1 MMIKR
6 QIKLPKN
13 RSFFL
18 FGPRQT
24 GKTTLIQ
31 QLFTKKVYN
40 LNLLLNDQFFKYS
53 KQPSLLRYEVE
64 KKLKTREIETV
75 FIDEIQRIPFLLNE
89 VQYLIDNYRIKFILT
104 GSSCRKLKRGGANL
118 LGGRLVQR
126 FLFPFIWN
134 EIKEYMDLTEILHFG
149 SIPYIFNQKSV
160 TDKKDTLKSYCN
172 MYLREEIQSESIV
185 RNLGSFS
192 RFLDMAA
199 SQFGEIISFSNI
211 ARECQLP
218 IMTVKSYYEILEDTL
233 LGFRLEPWRKSIR
246 KRLAA
251 HPKFYLFDNGVTNAI
266 NKYLSSVSD
275 PYLLGRLFEQFIIQE
290 TYCCLSYAQS
300 ETQMFFWQTNT
311 GAEVDLLLVKNK
323 TIIAAIEIKKSKTI
337 TGAYLSGLRSF
348 KSENNRVPC
357 YIVCNCDQPYTLEG
371 VEIINWQD
379 YLQTILNKY
388 L

>member
-1 MMIKR
+1 MIKR

-31 QLFTKKVYN
+31 QLFTKKIYSI
-40 LNLLLNDQFFKYS
+40 NLLLNDQFFRYS
-53 KQPSLLRYEVE
+53 KQPSLFRYEVE

-75 FIDEIQRIPFLLNE
+75 FIDEIQRLPILLNE
-89 VQYLIDNYRIKFILT
+89 VQYLLDHYRIKFILT
-104 GSSCRKLKRGGANL
+104 GSSCRKLKSRGANL
-118 LGGRLVQR
+118 LGGRAVQR
-126 FLFPFIWN
+126 FLFPFTWN
-134 EIKEYMDLTEILHFG
+134 EIKQYTDLRKILHFG
-149 SIPYIFNQKSV
+149 SIPYIFNQKSLQ
-160 TDKKDTLKSYCN
+160 DKKDALKSYTDI
-172 MYLREEIQSESIV
+172 YLREEIQAESLI

-192 RFLDMAA
+192 RFLDMVA

-211 ARECQLP
+211 SRECQLP
-218 IMTVKSYYEILEDTL
+218 VMTVKSYYEILEDTL

-266 NKYLSSVSD
+266 NKYLHSISD
-275 PYLLGRLFEQFIIQE
+275 PYLQGRLFEQFIIQE
-290 TYCCLSYAQS
+290 TYRSLAYAQS

-311 GAEVDLLLVKNK
+311 GAEVDLLLAKNK
-323 TIIAAIEIKKSKTI
+323 TIIAAFEIKKSKII
-337 TGAYLSGLRSF
+337 TGAHLSGLRSF
-348 KSENNRVPC
+348 RTENKDVPC
-357 YIVCNCDQPYTLEG
+357 YIVCDCDQPYTLEG

-379 YLQTILNKY
+379 YLQIILLY
-388 L
+388 

>member
-1 MMIKR
+1 MIKR
-6 QIKLPKN
+6 QIKLPKT

-31 QLFTKKVYN
+31 QLFAKKIYSI
-40 LNLLLNDQFFKYS
+40 NLLLNDQFFKYS
-53 KQPSLLRYEVE
+53 KQPGLLRYEVE
-64 KKLKTREIETV
+64 KKLKTKEIETV
-75 FIDEIQRIPFLLNE
+75 FVDEIQRLPLLLNE
-89 VQYLIDNYRIKFILT
+89 VQYLLDNHRMKFILT

-118 LGGRLVQR
+118 LGGRAVQR
-126 FLFPFIWN
+126 FLFPFTWN
-134 EIKEYMDLTEILHFG
+134 EIKEYMELQEILHFG
-149 SIPYIFNQKSV
+149 SLPHIFNQKSV
-160 TDKKDTLKSYCN
+160 QDKKDALKSYCDI
-172 MYLREEIQSESIV
+172 YLREEIQAESIV

-218 IMTVKSYYEILEDTL
+218 VMTVKSYYEILEDTL

-266 NKYLSSVSD
+266 NKYLASISD
-275 PYLLGRLFEQFIIQE
+275 PFLQGRLFEQFIIQE
-290 TYCCLSYAQS
+290 TYRCLAYAQS

-323 TIIAAIEIKKSKTI
+323 TIKAAIEIKKSKTI
-337 TGAYLSGLRSF
+337 TGASLSGLRSF
-348 KSENNRVPC
+348 RAENKRVPC

-371 VEIINWQD
+371 VEIVNWQY
-379 YLQTILNKY
+379 YLQTVLNKY

>member
-1 MMIKR
+1 MIKR

-31 QLFTKKVYN
+31 QLFTKKVYSIN
-40 LNLLLNDQFFKYS
+40 LVLNDQFFKYS

-64 KKLKTREIETV
+64 KKLKTKEIETV
-75 FIDEIQRIPFLLNE
+75 FIDEIQRLPILLNE
-89 VQYLIDNYRIKFILT
+89 VQYLIDSHKTKFILT

-118 LGGRLVQR
+118 LGGRAVQR

-134 EIKEYMDLTEILHFG
+134 EIKEYMDLPEILHFG
-149 SIPYIFNQKSV
+149 SLPYIFNQKSNQ
-160 TDKKDTLKSYCN
+160 DKKDALKSYCDI
-172 MYLREEIQSESIV
+172 YLRQEIQAESIV

-266 NKYLSSVSD
+266 NKYLDSISD
-275 PYLLGRLFEQFIIQE
+275 PFLQGRLFEQFIIQE
-290 TYCCLSYAQS
+290 TYRLLVYAQS

-323 TIIAAIEIKKSKTI
+323 TIKAAIEIKKSKTI
-337 TGAYLSGLRSF
+337 TGAYLSGFRSF
-348 KSENNRVPC
+348 RAENKRVPC

-371 VEIINWQD
+371 VEIINWQY

>member
-1 MMIKR
+1 MIKR

-31 QLFTKKVYN
+31 QLFTKKVYSI
-40 LNLLLNDQFFKYS
+40 NLLLNDQFFKYS

-64 KKLKTREIETV
+64 KKLKTKKIETV
-75 FIDEIQRIPFLLNE
+75 FIDEIQRIPILLNE
-89 VQYLIDNYRIKFILT
+89 VQYLLDNYRIKFILT

-118 LGGRLVQR
+118 LGGRAVQR

-134 EIKEYMDLTEILHFG
+134 EIKEYMNLQEILHFG
-149 SIPYIFNQKSV
+149 SLPYIFNQKSV
-160 TDKKDTLKSYCN
+160 PDKKDVLKSYCDV
-172 MYLREEIQSESIV
+172 YLREEIQAESIV

-192 RFLDMAA
+192 RFLDMAT
-199 SQFGEIISFSNI
+199 SQFGEIISLSNI
-211 ARECQLP
+211 ARESQLP

-233 LGFRLEPWRKSIR
+233 LGFKLEPWRKSIR

-266 NKYLSSVSD
+266 NKYLDSISD
-275 PYLLGRLFEQFIIQE
+275 PFLQGRLFEQFIIQE
-290 TYCCLSYAQS
+290 TYRSLSYAQS

-323 TIIAAIEIKKSKTI
+323 TIKAAIEIKKSKTI
-337 TGAYLSGLRSF
+337 AGAHLSGLRSF
-348 KSENNRVPC
+348 RAENKRVPC
-357 YIVCNCDQPYTLEG
+357 YIVCNCDQPYTLEK
-371 VEIINWQD
+371 VEIINWQN

-388 L
+388 A

>member
-1 MMIKR
+1 MIKR
-6 QIKLPKN
+6 QIKLPKK

-31 QLFTKKVYN
+31 QLFAKKIYSI
-40 LNLLLNDQFFKYS
+40 NLLLNDQFFKYS
-53 KQPSLLRYEVE
+53 KQPSILRYEVE
-64 KKLKTREIETV
+64 KKLKTKEIETV
-75 FIDEIQRIPFLLNE
+75 FIDEIQRLPLLLNE
-89 VQYLIDNYRIKFILT
+89 VQYLLDNYRIKFILT
-104 GSSCRKLKRGGANL
+104 GSSCRKLKRRGANL
-118 LGGRLVQR
+118 LGGRAVQR

-134 EIKEYMDLTEILHFG
+134 EIKEYMDLQEILHFG
-149 SIPYIFNQKSV
+149 SLPYIFNQKNV
-160 TDKKDTLKSYCN
+160 QDKKDVLKSYCD
-172 MYLREEIQSESIV
+172 MYLREEIQAESIV

-211 ARECQLP
+211 SRECQLP
-218 IMTVKSYYEILEDTL
+218 VMTVKSYYEILEDTL

-266 NKYLSSVSD
+266 NKYLHSISD
-275 PYLLGRLFEQFIIQE
+275 PFLQGRLFEQFIVQE
-290 TYCCLSYAQS
+290 TYRLLSYAQS

-323 TIIAAIEIKKSKTI
+323 TIKAAIEIKKSKVI

-348 KSENNRVPC
+348 REENKRVPC
-357 YIVCNCDQPYTLEG
+357 YIVCTCDQPYTLKG
-371 VEIINWQD
+371 VEVINWQD
-379 YLQTILNKY
+379 YLQTILSKY
-388 L
+388 I